1 MNIMNKTESCSMMH
15 RHKKIIYGI
24 LIICMVFFGIF
35 GSGNL
40 LRDGERTSSEPGDT
54 EETATTQVPV
64 TTEQTAGE
72 ETHTTSDAQ
81 MTVLDVRIQD
91 KIQTMNLEEKVGQMF
106 FVKNDGRFGPDEL
119 TQYPVGGIIL
129 FAGDLAGETADS
141 LTEKIRSFQ
150 DASNIPL
157 LIGTDEEGGTVTRV
171 SRYSAL
177 SDHVFASPR
186 SIYASGGM
194 DAIRK
199 DTEEKSK
206 LLLSYGINV
215 NFAPV
220 CDLSGDA
227 SDFIYPRAFGDDP
240 QETAEYVDTV
250 VTTMRKA
257 QIGTVLKHFPGYGSN
272 GDTHVNQIEDT
283 RTYEQFVTRDYL
295 PFEAGV
301 NAGADCILV
310 SHNVVAAIDDEYPA
324 SLSEKVH
331 EEIRNVLQFDGVVI
345 TDDLM
350 MSGVSAGYDLD
361 EAAVQAVKAGNDMLL
376 STNYQEQIKAVI
388 QAVKDGEIDEAQI
401 DAAVARVLKWKNQ
414 LGFEIF

>member
-1 MNIMNKTESCSMMH
+1 
-15 RHKKIIYGI
+15 
-24 LIICMVFFGIF
+24 MVFFGIF

-91 KIQTMNLEEKVGQMF
+91 KIQTMSLEEKVGQMF

-141 LTEKIRSFQ
+141 LTEKIQSFQ
-150 DASNIPL
+150 EASDIPL

-177 SDHVFASPR
+177 ADHTFASPR

-199 DTEEKSK
+199 DTEEKTK

-272 GDTHVNQIEDT
+272 GDTHVNQIED
-283 RTYEQFVTRDYL
+283 
-295 PFEAGV
+295 
-301 NAGADCILV
+301 LV

>member
-1 MNIMNKTESCSMMH
+1 MMH
-15 RHKKIIYGI
+15 QHKKIIYAI
-24 LIICMVFFGIF
+24 LIICMALFGIF
-35 GSGNL
+35 GSEDL
-40 LRDGERTSSEPGDT
+40 LRDGTRTSSEPTDT
-54 EETATTQVPV
+54 ETTATTQDSV
-64 TTEQTAGE
+64 TTVQEANE
-72 ETHTTSDAQ
+72 ETHTSSDAQ
-81 MTVLDVRIQD
+81 MTVLDARIQD
-91 KIQTMNLEEKVGQMF
+91 KIQTMSLEEKVGQMF

-119 TQYPVGGIIL
+119 SKYPVGGIIL
-129 FAGDLAGETADS
+129 FAGDLDGETADS

-150 DASNIPL
+150 DASQIPL

-177 SDHVFASPR
+177 ADHTFASPR

-220 CDLSGDA
+220 CDLSGNK
-227 SDFIYPRAFGDDP
+227 SDFIYERSFGEDP
-240 QETAEYVDTV
+240 QETAAYVDTV
-250 VTTMRKA
+250 VTTMRKEK
-257 QIGTVLKHFPGYGSN
+257 IGTVLKHFPGYGSN
-272 GDTHVNQIEDT
+272 GDTHINQVEDT
-283 RTYEQFVTRDYL
+283 RTYEQFITRDYI
-295 PFEAGV
+295 PFEAGI

-310 SHNVVAAIDDEYPA
+310 SHNVVAAIDDKYPA
-324 SLSEKVH
+324 SLSEKIH
-331 EEIRNVLQFDGVVI
+331 NEIRNVLQFDGVVI

-376 STNYQEQIKAVI
+376 STNYQDQIKAVI
-388 QAVKDGEIDEAQI
+388 QAVKDGEIDETQI
-401 DAAVARVLKWKNQ
+401 DAAVAHVLKWKVK
-414 LGFEIF
+414 LGFAVF

>member
-1 MNIMNKTESCSMMH
+1 MIIMNKTESCSMMH

-220 CDLSGDA
+220 CDLSGNK
-227 SDFIYPRAFGDDP
+227 SDFIYERSFGDDP
-240 QETAEYVDTV
+240 KETAEYVDMV
-250 VTTMRKA
+250 VTTMQKQR
-257 QIGTVLKHFPGYGSN
+257 IGTVLKHFPGYGSN
-272 GDTHVNQIEDT
+272 GDTHVNRIEDT
-283 RTYEQFVTRDYL
+283 RTYEQFVTRDYI

-301 NAGADCILV
+301 NAGADCVLV

-331 EEIRNVLQFDGVVI
+331 AEIRNVLQFDGVVI

-350 MSGVSAGYDLD
+350 MSGVSDSYDLQ

-376 STNYQEQIKAVI
+376 STNYQEQFKAVL
-388 QAVKDGEIDEAQI
+388 QAVKDGEIDESQI
-401 DAAVARVLKWKNQ
+401 DAAVARVLKWKYR
-414 LGFEIF
+414 LGLPVF

>member
-1 MNIMNKTESCSMMH
+1 M
-15 RHKKIIYGI
+15 
-24 LIICMVFFGIF
+24 
-35 GSGNL
+35 
-40 LRDGERTSSEPGDT
+40 
-54 EETATTQVPV
+54 
-64 TTEQTAGE
+64 
-72 ETHTTSDAQ
+72 
-81 MTVLDVRIQD
+81 
-91 KIQTMNLEEKVGQMF
+91 
-106 FVKNDGRFGPDEL
+106 
-119 TQYPVGGIIL
+119 
-129 FAGDLAGETADS
+129 
-141 LTEKIRSFQ
+141 
-150 DASNIPL
+150 
-157 LIGTDEEGGTVTRV
+157 
-171 SRYSAL
+171 
-177 SDHVFASPR
+177 
-186 SIYASGGM
+186 
-194 DAIRK
+194 
-199 DTEEKSK
+199 
-206 LLLSYGINV
+206 

-283 RTYEQFVTRDYL
+283 RTYEQFVTRDYI

-361 EAAVQAVKAGNDMLL
+361 EAAVQAGQSRK
-376 STNYQEQIKAVI
+376 
-388 QAVKDGEIDEAQI
+388 
-401 DAAVARVLKWKNQ
+401 
-414 LGFEIF
+414 

>member
-91 KIQTMNLEEKVGQMF
+91 KIQTMSLEEKVGQMF

-141 LTEKIRSFQ
+141 LTEKIQSFQ
-150 DASNIPL
+150 EASDIPL

-177 SDHVFASPR
+177 ADHTFASPR

-227 SDFIYPRAFGDDP
+227 SDFIYSRAFGDDP

-283 RTYEQFVTRDYL
+283 RTYEQFVTRDYI

-331 EEIRNVLQFDGVVI
+331 EEIWNVLQFDGVVI

-350 MSGVSAGYDLD
+350 MSGVSAEYDLD

-414 LGFEIF
+414 LGLEIF